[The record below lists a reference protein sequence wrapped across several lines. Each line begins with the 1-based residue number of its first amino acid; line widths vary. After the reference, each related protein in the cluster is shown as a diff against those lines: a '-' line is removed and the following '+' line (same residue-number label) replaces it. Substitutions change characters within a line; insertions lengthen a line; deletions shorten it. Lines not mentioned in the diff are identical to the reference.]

1 MAIDTKTPMAL
12 YKANLE
18 LVMRLGALLQENRRR
33 WTRFGVASADEAIE
47 RTLSETGRMLTTNDW
62 QALANLPGETFWKA
76 VQGEPGPM
84 QGAVETAV
92 GNQSAF
98 AQGLQEAF
106 GAWQQQCSEVI
117 REAGGKLPS
126 FSFEGVLRGIGTPRP
141 AAAAAAPASPAAS
154 RTTAASK
161 PAVKRAPS
169 KAAKAAK
176 AAKKSAPAKKSVRK
190 PVATPARKAASTAKT
205 GARKAVAK
213 RKR

>member
-47 RTLSETGRMLTTNDW
+47 RTLSETGRLLTSNDW
-62 QALANLPGETFWKA
+62 QSLANLPGEAFWKA

-84 QGAVETAV
+84 QGALDAAV

-117 REAGGKLPS
+117 RDAGGTLPVA
-126 FSFEGVLRGIGTPRP
+126 FSVESAWRGAPQR
-141 AAAAAAPASPAAS
+141 PASPAP
-154 RTTAASK
+154 AAPVRK
-161 PAVKRAPS
+161 PAATK
-169 KAAKAAK
+169 KASPARKPAATK
-176 AAKKSAPAKKSVRK
+176 KVAAAKKPA
-190 PVATPARKAASTAKT
+190 AARKAARKTTAAKP
-205 GARKAVAK
+205 VAK
-213 RKR
+213 KKTARRRGR